1 MGLIELFWIFF
12 STKGRSEQKSQVD
25 TNNDGRYRAEVQP
38 FKFVASDM
46 HHHWWGARLKNNKTI
61 DELFADKTI
70 NQNKIKQTKQIPFEF
85 HGYQSESG
93 RSSRQE

>member
-46 HHHWWGARLKNNKTI
+46 HHHW
-61 DELFADKTI
+61 
-70 NQNKIKQTKQIPFEF
+70 
-85 HGYQSESG
+85 
-93 RSSRQE
+93 